1 LVKITI
7 PVKVSLKT
15 FKVDKSFTTQ
25 PPKVTERVVGVS
37 DAFGLGVDEE
47 KTFTI
52 FKNFEIEVN
61 PGDVVY
67 ITGESGG
74 GKSTLLRELA
84 DQLEHYPE
92 FGTVVRDWEIK
103 IDGGEVV
110 VESVGRSFEEALEI
124 LNYAGLNDAF
134 LFLRRFRE
142 LSDGQKYRFK
152 VAKMVDSRAGVW
164 VFDEFCSTLD
174 RITAKAVAYCV
185 NKAAR
190 KMGATLLAATAHSD
204 LLEDLN
210 PSVYV
215 VKGYLAE
222 PEVDYRKYEP
232 HQCSLLKKADK
243 GEFKKLEPFHYR
255 QAADNLIVSKIY
267 AAYVEGE
274 LAAVI
279 VYTTPHFTLRGR
291 NIAAPEYKP
300 TKPYQEYLK
309 RLNRDFTRI
318 ARVIVAPK
326 FRGIG
331 LGVKIVKDT
340 MPLTGK
346 KYVETLA
353 VMAKY
358 NPFFE
363 KAGMRRIDLPESE
376 DVKRIKQCLERFGFN
391 PEFTASKRYN
401 LSVINQLTPQRLEEL
416 SRFIL
421 SGLFADKFR
430 RNEEL
435 EKRVAALD
443 RDAMAEVLKRRPMAA
458 AYFIWM
464 NPKTGNNVY
473 VEDGSITTP
482 SEAATQTEG
491 GGGSPLMQPTG
502 EEDWSKR

>member
-1 LVKITI
+1 LVKIVI
-7 PVKVSLKT
+7 PVKVPLKT
-15 FKVDKSFTTQ
+15 LKVDKSFTSQ

-103 IDGGEVV
+103 IEGDEVV

-152 VAKMVDSRAGVW
+152 VAKMIDSRAGVW

-174 RITAKAVAYCV
+174 RTTAKAVAYCV
-185 NKAAR
+185 QKAAR

-222 PEVDYRKYEP
+222 PVVEYRIFEP
-232 HQCSLLKKADK
+232 HRCSLLKKVEIKEAYR

-255 QAADNLIVSKIY
+255 QTADKLIVSKIY

-376 DVKRIKQCLERFGFN
+376 DVKRIKQYLERFGFN

-401 LSVINQLTPQRLEEL
+401 LSIINKLTPQQLEEL

-443 RDAMAEVLKRRPMAA
+443 KEAMAEALKQRPMAA
-458 AYFIWM
+458 AYFIWR
-464 NPKTGNNVY
+464 NPNIPEQMVKIG
-473 VEDGSITTP
+473 D
-482 SEAATQTEG
+482 EAATHLEAG
-491 GGGSPLMQPTG
+491 AGCSL
-502 EEDWSKR
+502 KRVHR

>member
-7 PVKVSLKT
+7 PVKAPLKT
-15 FKVDKSFTTQ
+15 LKVEKTFTAT
-25 PPKVTERVVGVS
+25 PPKITERVIGVS
-37 DAFGLGVDEE
+37 EAFGLGIDEE
-47 KTFTI
+47 KVFTV
-52 FKNFEIEVN
+52 FRDFEIEVN

-74 GKSTLLRELA
+74 GKSTLLRDLA
-84 DQLEHYPE
+84 DQLERYPE
-92 FGTVVRDWEIK
+92 FGTVARDWEMK
-103 IDGGEVV
+103 IDGDEVV
-110 VESVGRSFEEALEI
+110 IESVGRSFEEALEI

-134 LFLRRFRE
+134 LFLRRYRE

-152 VAKMVDSRAGVW
+152 VAKMIGSGAKVW
-164 VFDEFCSTLD
+164 AFDEFCSTLD
-174 RITAKAVAYCV
+174 RTTAKAVAYCV
-185 NKAAR
+185 QKAAR

-210 PSVYV
+210 PTVYV
-215 VKGYLAE
+215 VKNYLAE
-222 PEVDYRKYEP
+222 PVVKYRRYEP
-232 HQCSLLKKADK
+232 HLCSLLKSVEIREAGYEEYKR
-243 GEFKKLEPFHYR
+243 LEPFHYR
-255 QAADNLIVSKIY
+255 QTLPKHLIQKVY
-267 AAYVEGE
+267 AAYIGGE
-274 LAAVI
+274 PAAVI
-279 VYTTPHFTLRGR
+279 VYVPPHFTLRGR

-300 TKPYQEYLK
+300 KKPYREYLK

-376 DVKRIKQCLERFGFN
+376 AVKRIKQYLERFGFN

-401 LSVINQLTPQRLEEL
+401 LSIINQLTPQQLEEL

-421 SGLFADKFR
+421 SGLFADRFR
-430 RNEEL
+430 RNREL
-435 EKRVAALD
+435 EERVAALD
-443 RDAMAEVLKRRPMAA
+443 KEAIAEALKTKPSAA
-458 AYFIWM
+458 AYFIWR
-464 NPKTGNNVY
+464 NPTIQG
-473 VEDGSITTP
+473 
-482 SEAATQTEG
+482 
-491 GGGSPLMQPTG
+491 
-502 EEDWSKR
+502 